1 MSRQIKEA
9 PLEIRAVHV
18 FFFFFFL
25 RALLQYDL
33 PFCIYA
39 TIKFSIIGHVII
51 EMRAF

>member
-18 FFFFFFL
+18 FFFSHAL
-25 RALLQYDL
+25 RYSTTWS
-33 PFCIYA
+33 FCIYG